1 MNTQTDKGEAFRK
14 LHAKGSCFVI
24 PNPWD
29 QGSARILEHL
39 GFKALASTSAGF
51 AFSIATPDLG
61 ITKASLMTHL
71 TGMCQAT
78 SVPISADLQNGFG
91 NDPEDVAVTILQAAK
106 TGIVGGSIEDAS
118 GDSGNAIY
126 PLELAAERV
135 RQAAVAAR
143 SLGFKFTLT
152 ARTENYLYGRADLK
166 DTIRRLQAYQE
177 AGADVLF
184 APGIS
189 SAEDIRQIVASIDRP
204 LNVLIGMSMH
214 LTVPQLQE
222 LGVTRIS
229 LGGSLARAAYGAL
242 MRAATEI
249 LTAGSFDY
257 TAQAASGK
265 ELNGIF
271 AIPNR
276 PLGA

>member
-1 MNTQTDKGEAFRK
+1 MNTQTEKGEAFRK
-14 LHAKGSCFVI
+14 LHDKGSCFVI

-51 AFSIATPDLG
+51 AFSIAKPDLG

>member
-1 MNTQTDKGEAFRK
+1 MSTQIEKGEAFRK
-14 LHAKGSCFVI
+14 LHEKGSCFVI

-29 QGSARILEHL
+29 QGSARILEHM
-39 GFKALASTSAGF
+39 GFKALASSSAGF
-51 AFSIATPDLG
+51 AFSIAKPDLG

-71 TGMCQAT
+71 TGVCQAT
-78 SVPISADLQNGFG
+78 SVPVSADLQNGFG

-106 TGIVGGSIEDAS
+106 SGIVGGSIEDAS
-118 GDSGNAIY
+118 GDGGNPVY
-126 PLELAAERV
+126 PLELAAERI
-135 RQAAVAAR
+135 RHAAVAAR

-152 ARTENYLYGRADLK
+152 ARAENYLYGRADLK

-184 APGIS
+184 APGITAS
-189 SAEDIRQIVASIDRP
+189 EDIRQIVSSIDKP

-214 LTVPQLQE
+214 LTVAQLQE

-249 LTAGSFDY
+249 LTVGSFEY

-265 ELNGIF
+265 ELNAIF
-271 AIPNR
+271 ALLNR
-276 PLGA
+276 EATS

>member
-1 MNTQTDKGEAFRK
+1 MSTQSEKAEAFRK
-14 LHAKGSCFVI
+14 LHEKGSCFVI

-29 QGSARILEHL
+29 QGSARILEHM
-39 GFKALASTSAGF
+39 GFKALASSSAGF
-51 AFSIATPDLG
+51 AFSIAKPDLS

-71 TGMCQAT
+71 TGVCQAT
-78 SVPISADLQNGFG
+78 SVPVSADLQNGFG

-106 TGIVGGSIEDAS
+106 SGIVGGSIEDSS
-118 GDSGNAIY
+118 GDSGNPLY
-126 PLELAAERV
+126 PLELAAERI
-135 RQAAVAAR
+135 RHAAVAAR

-152 ARTENYLYGRADLK
+152 ARAENYLYGRADLK

-184 APGIS
+184 APGIVAS
-189 SAEDIRQIVASIDRP
+189 EDIRQIVSAIDRP
-204 LNVLIGMSMH
+204 LNVLIGTAMH

-229 LGGSLARAAYGAL
+229 LGASLARAAYGAM

-257 TAQAASGK
+257 AAQAASGK

-271 AIPNR
+271 AIPSR
-276 PLGA
+276 QPAS